1 MKNRL
6 NFRKGRLS
14 AAGRSLVRVFR
25 ELFVGKGLGT
35 GRAFVKPMTFPVPAR
50 FDTKSLLRGYAAS

>member
-14 AAGRSLVRVFR
+14 AAGRNLIRVFR

-35 GRAFVKPMTFPVPAR
+35 GRAFVKPMMFPVPAR
-50 FDTKSLLRGYAAS
+50 FERSQI